1 MSKTFKTKG
10 MLKNAPKKAATAIYL
25 AKRFL
30 KSKAKRSK
38 IAQKRIKTLAIKTL
52 IKVAW
57 LKKPLKDSKK
67 AWIKARD
74 AMRF

>member
-10 MLKNAPKKAATAIYL
+10 MLKNAPKKATAAIYL

-38 IAQKRIKTLAIKTL
+38 TAQKRIKTLAIKTL

>member
-1 MSKTFKTKG
+1 M
-10 MLKNAPKKAATAIYL
+10 
-25 AKRFL
+25 
-30 KSKAKRSK
+30 
-38 IAQKRIKTLAIKTL
+38 QKRIKTLAIKTL